1 MFLSVCQAAS
11 YVKNGAQF
19 IATNMDETLPLDG
32 SELCLPDVGAM
43 VASVAKA
50 TTRQVDVVCGKPSPL
65 AFELIRAEHDGVEA
79 ESSGKGIFK
88 FGRKRHFWV

>member
-1 MFLSVCQAAS
+1 
-11 YVKNGAQF
+11 
-19 IATNMDETLPLDG
+19 MDETLPLDA

-79 ESSGKGIFK
+79 ESSGKGTQGISENFIFEVK
-88 FGRKRHFWV
+88 LEQI